1 MAGLLLALALKAAT
15 VAAHGHARAHAAP
28 PPPAPAPVP
37 APPPPPKIECPVST
51 SIEGK
56 FVANDKGTYWLRVG
70 GNTVWWIGLSP
81 DNGQTWSN
89 VFKGTRKGDK
99 VTGQWAD
106 TGDGARALGS
116 MVLKVTANNQLEK
129 IAADGDTFGA
139 AVWLRPG
146 CSYIGAR
153 NN

>member
-1 MAGLLLALALKAAT
+1 MSGLLLALAVKAA
-15 VAAHGHARAHAAP
+15 VAGKPAHAPSP
-28 PPPAPAPVP
+28 PPPVAAPAP
-37 APPPPPKIECPVST
+37 APPPPTVKVVCPVST

-56 FVANDKGTYWLRVG
+56 FVANDKGTYWLRVNG
-70 GNTVWWIGLSP
+70 PTIWWIGLSP
-81 DNGQTWSN
+81 DNGQSWSN

-99 VTGQWAD
+99 VSGQWAD
-106 TGDGARALGS
+106 MGDGARALGT

-129 IAADGDTFGA
+129 VAADGDTFGA

-146 CSYIGAR
+146 CTYTGAR